1 MVYNHLYEV
10 WVDRAKLRIKSKR
23 VCVDR
28 IVRNFNGNGYF
39 AKAIRKQTVTGKRRK
54 PKKGCETKASLRA
67 KAKLDQLFD
76 IAEADDLQPVESL
89 AFLHEM
95 RGERNVS
102 LPLSAA
108 PSERR
113 PEERERQM
121 QIYMELVEEEA
132 AEAQDSFKVGWEEM
146 SDEEREEEEEEY
158 QIDAEEE
165 KCPIDFILPKEPIP
179 TAKEGKVEDITYRYY
194 NDDS

>member
-39 AKAIRKQTVTGKRRK
+39 AKAIKKQTVTGKRRK

-95 RGERNVS
+95 RGERNAS
-102 LPLSAA
+102 LPIFAA

-121 QIYMELVEEEA
+121 QIYMELVEEGA
-132 AEAQDSFKVGWEEM
+132 AEAQDSFKDGWEEM
-146 SDEEREEEEEEY
+146 SDEEREEEEEY

-165 KCPIDFILPKEPIP
+165 KCPIDSISPKGHLP
-179 TAKEGKVEDITYRYY
+179 TAKEGKTENITYLYY